1 LVLDDDSD
9 LHYQPLVKLVRD
21 ICFSFQDVC
30 RSTKK
35 IVFNEVRGEL
45 YFEDLRTEAAF
56 KNQMFAIK
64 DFLVFHLREDLM
76 KMFKVPARMLAAGLL
91 ALYDAMALEYEA
103 RKEPLSSKRIASKN
117 AGKVPVLLL
126 NRKDNRQYFFVPDR
140 YNPTY
145 FNNDRE
151 TWVMVERTYPVKLF
165 THQNAS
171 NKTPHQLATSARFD
185 ILKA

>member
-1 LVLDDDSD
+1 LVLDDGSD

-35 IVFNEVRGEL
+35 IVFDEVRGEL

-76 KMFKVPARMLAAGLL
+76 KLFKVPARMLAAGLL
-91 ALYDAMALEYEA
+91 ALYE
-103 RKEPLSSKRIASKN
+103 
-117 AGKVPVLLL
+117 
-126 NRKDNRQYFFVPDR
+126 
-140 YNPTY
+140 
-145 FNNDRE
+145 
-151 TWVMVERTYPVKLF
+151 
-165 THQNAS
+165 
-171 NKTPHQLATSARFD
+171 
-185 ILKA
+185 